1 MFLAV
6 VTFDGKVQIVRSVSA
21 VVVVMSN
28 LRMLDSVEL
37 IVISCLDLF
46 FFPRCFVLVSGS

>member
-21 VVVVMSN
+21 VVVVMSK
-28 LRMLDSVEL
+28 LRMSEWLS
-37 IVISCLDLF
+37 
-46 FFPRCFVLVSGS
+46 